1 MLKFGR
7 AVVKKRIIILL
18 IGLALLIP
26 SAIGYFN
33 TGVNYDVLLYLPKTM
48 ETVEGQDI
56 LLDEF
61 DKGGFAMV
69 MFKGMDTKDVDKCCE
84 KMEQIDHVDSV
95 ISYDTLIGPQIPDMI
110 MPSELQD
117 LYEDGD
123 TVLTAVFFN
132 TPTSDVGSIHA
143 VQEIRKI
150 CGKQCYVSGMSAFV
164 TDLKELSEHEEP
176 IYVAIAVILAT
187 LLMALLMD
195 SAFIS
200 IVFIMGIGMAI
211 IFNMGSN
218 FFLGEVSY
226 ITKAIAA
233 VLQLAVTMDYSI
245 FLWHSYEEHRF
256 DLGMEREEAMAN
268 AIAKTLVSVTGSSV
282 TTIAGFLALCFM
294 TFTLGLNLGVVMAK
308 GVLIGV
314 ITSVTILPALIL
326 GLEKPIFKTK
336 HRPLMIKFD
345 KLSSGLVRRP
355 AIFVVIFLV
364 LLGPALFGYTHTDT
378 YYKLDEGV
386 PQDLPFNIANE
397 MLKDDFGIST
407 QHMILVD
414 SDLSQRE
421 VREMMQEIEDVDGVQ
436 DVLGLQTAL
445 GPTVPEEILP
455 SALEGTLV
463 SDNHQ
468 LLLVTTEYE
477 VASDEIYDQ
486 LVNINKIIK
495 SHDKDSLL
503 IGEAACTK
511 DLIDV
516 TDRDFRIVTAVS
528 VGAIFLIIL
537 LVLQSLSLP
546 FILVGCI
553 ELAIF
558 INLGIPYYTGTVMSF
573 IDSIC
578 ISTIQLGATVDYAIL
593 FTNRYKRERNNGL
606 NAKEAVRLAHT
617 KTMPAVCV
625 SALGFFAATFGVSV
639 YSNIDIISSM
649 TFYMA
654 RGAAVSMLV
663 VMFIL
668 PSMIELFDKVII
680 KTSRGFE
687 NVEGAYHYGKL
698 VREGDSD
705 D

>member
-7 AVVKKRIIILL
+7 TVVRKRKLILL
-18 IGLALLIP
+18 IGLLLLVP
-26 SAIGYFN
+26 SVIGYLN

-56 LLDEF
+56 LMDEF
-61 DKGGFAMV
+61 NKGGFAMV
-69 MFKGMDTKDVDKCCE
+69 MFQNMDDEEINQCCHDIE
-84 KMEQIDHVDSV
+84 KVDHVDSV
-95 ISYDTLIGPQIPDMI
+95 ISYDTLVGAQVPDMVI
-110 MPSELQD
+110 PND
-117 LYEDGD
+117 LKDVYEDGN
-123 TVLTAVFFN
+123 TQLAAVFFN
-132 TPTSDVGSIHA
+132 TPTSDEGSIHA
-143 VQEIRKI
+143 VQDIRKV
-150 CGKQCYVSGMSAFV
+150 CGKHCFVSGMSAFV

-176 IYVAIAVILAT
+176 IYVAIAVVLAT

-195 SAFIS
+195 SAFVS
-200 IVFIMGIGMAI
+200 IVFVFGIGIAI
-211 IFNMGSN
+211 IYNMGSN
-218 FFLGEVSY
+218 FFFGEISY

-256 DLGMEREEAMAN
+256 DLGMDREEAMAN
-268 AIAKTLVSVTGSSV
+268 AISKTLVSVTGSSI

-294 TFTLGLNLGVVMAK
+294 TFTLGLNLGIVMAK
-308 GVLIGV
+308 GVLLGV

-326 GLEKPIFKTK
+326 GFEKPIFRTK
-336 HRPLMIKFD
+336 HKPLMIKFD
-345 KLSSGLVRRP
+345 KLSRAIVRRP
-355 AIFVVIFLV
+355 VVLLVVFLV
-364 LLGPALFGYTHTDT
+364 LLGPALFGYTHTET

-386 PQDLPFNIANE
+386 PQNLPFAVANN
-397 MLKDDFGIST
+397 MLREDFGIAT
-407 QHMILVD
+407 QHMILVN
-414 SDLSQRE
+414 SDLSQKE
-421 VREMMQEIEDVDGVQ
+421 VREMMKEIEDVDGVKK
-436 DVLGLQTAL
+436 VLGLQSAL
-445 GPTVPEEILP
+445 GPTVPQEILP

-486 LVNINKIIK
+486 LVQINDIIK

-503 IGEAACTK
+503 IGESACTK

-516 TDRDFRIVTAVS
+516 TDRDFKIVTAVS

-546 FILVGCI
+546 LILVCCI

-558 INLGIPYYTGTVMSF
+558 INLGIPFYTGTVMSF

-593 FTNRYKRERNNGL
+593 FTNRYKRERNSGL
-606 NAKEAVRLAHT
+606 DAKQAVMVAHS
-617 KTMPAVCV
+617 KTMPSVCV
-625 SALGFFAATFGVSV
+625 SAIGFFAATIGVSI

-654 RGAAVSMLV
+654 RGAAVSMLTV
-663 VMFIL
+663 IFML
-668 PSMIELFDKVII
+668 PALIVIFDKIII
-680 KTSRGFE
+680 KTSKGFE
-687 NVEGAYHYGKL
+687 QVEGAYHYGRLKG
-698 VREGDSD
+698 EGNTD